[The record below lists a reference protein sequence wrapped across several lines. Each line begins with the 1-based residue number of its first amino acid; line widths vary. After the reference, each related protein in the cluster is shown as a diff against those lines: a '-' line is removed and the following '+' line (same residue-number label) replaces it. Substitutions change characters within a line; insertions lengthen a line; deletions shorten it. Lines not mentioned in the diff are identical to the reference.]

1 MDQQKQ
7 EQLIQK
13 IVENEITKVKQ
24 ETQQLLEA
32 IQVESEERSRE
43 KLSIFKELAMQDAF
57 NKAISR
63 AEAYGKQKAMEALK
77 GEMTLVEG
85 LE

>member
-32 IQVESEERSRE
+32 IQVESEERLRE
-43 KLSIFKELAMQDAF
+43 KLSIFQNVK
-57 NKAISR
+57 
-63 AEAYGKQKAMEALK
+63 
-77 GEMTLVEG
+77 T
-85 LE
+85 

>member
-32 IQVESEERSRE
+32 IQVESEERLRE
-43 KLSIFKELAMQDAF
+43 KLSIFQKKELAMQDAF

-63 AEAYGKQKAMEALK
+63 AEAYGKRKAMEALK
-77 GEMTLVEG
+77 
-85 LE
+85 